1 MHLVISEGDVLNVP
15 KSLAKAAKL
24 MKARS
29 IPARLVLTD
38 LSTQSTTCYYDV
50 GGGHVVLWV
59 LKSVNTSL
67 AGI

>member
-38 LSTQSTTCYYDV
+38 LSSQSTVYYHDV
-50 GGGHVVLWV
+50 GGGYSVLWV
-59 LKSVNTSL
+59 LKSDNTSL